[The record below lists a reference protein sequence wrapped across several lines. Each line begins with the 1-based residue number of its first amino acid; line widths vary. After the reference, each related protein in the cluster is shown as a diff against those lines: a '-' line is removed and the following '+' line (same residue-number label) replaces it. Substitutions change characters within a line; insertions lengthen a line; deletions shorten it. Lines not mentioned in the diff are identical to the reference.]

1 MRRCRQWLKAAL
13 IAWMFLLGIMAVSV
27 AMPALGWI
35 LGRRASAANESIVTN
50 WNRAVCRILNLRL
63 HITGKPDPDARLW
76 VANHISWLDIIA
88 LGSQLPCQFVAKG
101 DVADWP
107 VIGYIA
113 KGIGTL
119 FVKRGD
125 SGQTTDTAELMV
137 WRLRQGKRLLLF
149 PEGTTTTGE
158 KVLRFHGK
166 LFQPAQRAGVSVQA
180 IALRYEGETAQSVPF
195 IGDDEFLPHLL
206 KLLEAERLDLWI
218 SFCPALPAGLERGEM
233 ARASHRQ
240 IAEALDPALA
250 GETSLAGQHA
260 MQS

>member
-1 MRRCRQWLKAAL
+1 
-13 IAWMFLLGIMAVSV
+13 MFLLGIIAVSV
-27 AMPALGWI
+27 VMPALGWI
-35 LGRRASAANESIVTN
+35 LGRRAAKAHESIVMN
-50 WNRAVCRILNLRL
+50 WSRAVCRILNLRL
-63 HITGKPDPDARLW
+63 HITGKPEPDARLW
-76 VANHISWLDIIA
+76 VSNHISWLDIIA

-125 SGQTTDTAELMV
+125 FGQTSDTAELMV

-149 PEGTTTTGE
+149 PEGTTTNGE
-158 KVLRFHGK
+158 RVLRFHGK

-180 IALRYEGETAQSVPF
+180 VALRYEGEAAQSVPF
-195 IGDDEFLPHLL
+195 IGEDEFLPHLF
-206 KLLEAERLDLWI
+206 KLLEAGRLDLKI

-233 ARASHRQ
+233 ARSTHRQ
-240 IAEALDPALA
+240 IAEALNPSLA
-250 GETSLAGQHA
+250 GETSRVGQRA
-260 MQS
+260 VQS